1 MGLLNKF
8 FGYRWSLYVL
18 KNDELHYAM
27 HNDSVI
33 RIIGYIMGYFER
45 NGNPK
50 PPWTLRLNFNKDH
63 NSIILNKNSFNE
75 NYDFPSKELMD
86 QIKNI
91 DPNFK
96 VSGGEFKCINV
107 INDKTEMPLSSTS
120 GQSDIKDNLSEDF
133 SSADMEKLI
142 MRSIKRKNVKT
153 FMGVLDKK
161 VFGS

>member
-1 MGLLNKF
+1 
-8 FGYRWSLYVL
+8 
-18 KNDELHYAM
+18 
-27 HNDSVI
+27 
-33 RIIGYIMGYFER
+33 
-45 NGNPK
+45 
-50 PPWTLRLNFNKDH
+50 
-63 NSIILNKNSFNE
+63 
-75 NYDFPSKELMD
+75 MD

-120 GQSDIKDNLSEDF
+120 GKSDIKDNLSEDF